1 MEGLPEASAPA
12 YDDPAVRITDDADG
26 LETTDRFGEDRQWR
40 RGGGGVG
47 KMDGRRRGNMLMIKV
62 CHYCIGW
69 RDAFDKSLATLMDR
83 KQRQPEN

>member
-1 MEGLPEASAPA
+1 MMQM
-12 YDDPAVRITDDADG
+12 DWRQQID
-26 LETTDRFGEDRQWR
+26 LEKTGS
-40 RGGGGVG
+40 GGGAEGGVG
-47 KMDGRRRGNMLMIKV
+47 KMDRRRRGNMLMIKV